1 MEVNACD
8 IVIKS
13 DVEEEMLADIK
24 ETLDG
29 LRAINLKLNPK
40 KCSFGIEEGIFL
52 RHLITK
58 QGIKASPSKV
68 KAISDLQPHKSVSEI
83 QNLNKKLAALNRF
96 ISKEVD
102 KTLPF
107 MRTLKSCTSGKM
119 VQWTAEADKDFRSTT
134 NGNCTHQR
142 RNPHNVSRSL
152 RRKYKRNIDG
162 REGQE
167 TNSRIL

>member
-1 MEVNACD
+1 MEVNAGN

-40 KCSFGIEEGIFL
+40 KY
-52 RHLITK
+52 
-58 QGIKASPSKV
+58 
-68 KAISDLQPHKSVSEI
+68 
-83 QNLNKKLAALNRF
+83 
-96 ISKEVD
+96 

-119 VQWTAEADKDFRSTT
+119 VQWTTEADEAFRRMKELLEALPTVLSDKPIKQILARPEKSGRIAKWAIELGKYEIKFKGRNSVKGQILADFLAETPSKEEDGAKDEEAK
-134 NGNCTHQR
+134 
-142 RNPHNVSRSL
+142 
-152 RRKYKRNIDG
+152 RKEPEAKKA
-162 REGQE
+162 
-167 TNSRIL
+167 